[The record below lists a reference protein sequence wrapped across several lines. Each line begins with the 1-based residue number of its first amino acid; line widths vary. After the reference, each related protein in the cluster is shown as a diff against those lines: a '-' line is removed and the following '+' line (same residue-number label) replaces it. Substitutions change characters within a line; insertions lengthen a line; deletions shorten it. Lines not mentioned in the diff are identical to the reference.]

1 MRSLPGAASYADLCK
16 LPPHLIGEI
25 VRGQMITHPRPAPK
39 HATAYSALGG
49 ELWNPFH
56 RGRNGP
62 GGWWILDEPELHLDE
77 DILVPDMAG
86 WRRSRMPSLPETAW
100 FELAPDWVC
109 EILSPSTARSDR
121 VGKLPIYARQGVSH
135 AWLVDPELRTLE
147 VFENM
152 SGKWLLLAV
161 LENDNA
167 VSQAPFDAITF
178 DLSDLWAD

>member
-1 MRSLPGAASYADLCK
+1 MQTTSNAANYADLCK

-25 VRGQMITHPRPAPK
+25 MSGQMITQPRPAPK
-39 HATAYSALGG
+39 HARAYSMLGA
-49 ELWNPFH
+49 ELVGPFD
-56 RGRNGP
+56 RGLKGP

-109 EILSPSTARSDR
+109 EILSPGTARSDR
-121 VGKLPIYARQGVSH
+121 VNKLPIYARQGVGH